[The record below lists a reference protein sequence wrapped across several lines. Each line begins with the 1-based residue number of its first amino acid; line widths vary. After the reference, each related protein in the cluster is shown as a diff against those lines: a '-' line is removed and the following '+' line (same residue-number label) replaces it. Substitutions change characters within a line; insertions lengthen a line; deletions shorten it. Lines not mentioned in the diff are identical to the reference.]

1 MSEWLSKHQVEIWA
15 WCLMPNH
22 VHLIAVPHTQE
33 GLARSIGEAH
43 RRYTRRINFRE
54 KWRGHLW
61 QERFASFPMDETHL
75 LAAVRYVEMNP
86 VTANIVEQPENYPWS
101 SARAHLAG
109 KDDELVKVKPL
120 LEKVGD
126 WRNFLTRLS
135 DQDHELMKK
144 HERTGRPLGQASF
157 VDHLELMTGRMLR
170 PQRPGPKKKGT
181 QS

>member
-1 MSEWLSKHQVEIWA
+1 M
-15 WCLMPNH
+15 
-22 VHLIAVPHTQE
+22 
-33 GLARSIGEAH
+33 
-43 RRYTRRINFRE
+43 F

-86 VTANIVEQPENYPWS
+86 VAANMENYLWS

-109 KDDELVKVKPL
+109 KDDKLVKVKPL
-120 LEKVGD
+120 LEMVGD

-157 VDHLELMTGRMLR
+157 IDHLEQMTGRVLR
-170 PQRPGPKKKGT
+170 LQRPGPKKKGT